1 MTALP
6 PFPVDP
12 GTLDAI
18 EEALNTAVPD
28 ERACATRESAAAPH
42 GTQLPITAGEVDAH
56 PNLDDLLEHLSGYV
70 EEAGVEGE
78 PQSGIVMHSIPT
90 VYNRDDV
97 ILALITEVRQ
107 LRDVAGTRIKSP
119 FAERGNNIRADETG
133 EQP

>member
-1 MTALP
+1 MPELP

-18 EEALNTAVPD
+18 EEALSTAVAD
-28 ERACATRESAAAPH
+28 ERAAATRESADAPH
-42 GTQLPITAGEVDAH
+42 GTKLPITEGEVDAD

-97 ILALITEVRQ
+97 ILALIREVRR
-107 LRDVAGTRIKSP
+107 LREL
-119 FAERGNNIRADETG
+119 AERVLPQARA
-133 EQP
+133 